1 MKRFFVWIHF
11 LIMFS
16 GFLFLGFE
24 TGRLS
29 AIHGWAW
36 YHIPLFISYFVVSFF
51 LQVIVHEGGHLVAG
65 LLSGYSFSMFK
76 LLSFIWVK
84 ESGKV
89 TVKKQH
95 APGLLGQCL
104 MVPPKDI
111 SSPPYALYHLGGI
124 IANLTAAA
132 LAYVVWMLPVPALVR
147 LGFLNFAVTG
157 GILAVI
163 NLIPL
168 GANDGMNLW
177 KSSRSMEHRIQMN
190 QLLQI
195 HAGLSKGETGQ
206 ELQGLVYFV
215 AEEPLTEG
223 NNATMQSV
231 QALKYTEN
239 LEFDQ
244 AERTLRPLWEQ
255 FDHLLDVHKI
265 EVLKEYLFVLLL
277 SKPDDPA
284 VDEIV
289 SNKWFKKYTGIKQA
303 DTKRVLAAYA
313 LIKERDLEKASRL
326 LDEAE
331 KYIDKAPTLT
341 DQNNEKKLANYLRE
355 KVDKEKLLQEKV

>member
-1 MKRFFVWIHF
+1 MKRFFLSLHVLF
-11 LIMFS
+11 MFS
-16 GFLFLGFE
+16 GFLFIGFE

-29 AIHGWAW
+29 AIHGWTW
-36 YHIPLFISYFVVSFF
+36 YHVPLFISYFVFSFF
-51 LQVIVHEGGHLVAG
+51 LQIIVHETGHLVAG
-65 LLSGYSFSMFK
+65 LISGYSFSMFK

-111 SSPPYALYHLGGI
+111 ASPPYALYHLGGI
-124 IANLTAAA
+124 LANLTAAA
-132 LAYVVWMLPVPALVR
+132 LAFVVWTLPVSPLVR

-157 GILAVI
+157 AVLAVI
-163 NLIPL
+163 NLIPV
-168 GANDGMNLW
+168 GANDGMNLL
-177 KSSRSMEHRIQMN
+177 KSIKSMEHRIQMN

-195 HAGLSKGETGQ
+195 HAGLSQGKTGQ

-215 AEEPLTEG
+215 ADEPLTEG

-231 QALKYTEN
+231 QALKHTEN
-239 LEFDQ
+239 LDFDQ
-244 AERTLRPLWEQ
+244 AEQTLRPLWEQ

-277 SKPDDPA
+277 SKPDDDA

-289 SNKWFKKYTGIKQA
+289 NNKWFKKYAGIKQA
-303 DTKRVLAAYA
+303 DTKRVLAAHA
-313 LIKERDLEKASRL
+313 LIKEKDLEKASKL

-331 KYIDKAPTLT
+331 KLIDRAPTLT
-341 DQNNEKKLANYLRE
+341 DQNNEKRLVDHLRNKINE
-355 KVDKEKLLQEKV
+355 QKD